1 MPRPTPPA
9 AEASSAPGGRSLTLA
24 EVVSD
29 QGDNCVQR
37 FALVG
42 AVGLEHDPAAF
53 ARSEHHHPH
62 DALGVYLAP
71 ITGERDLALIM
82 ARQLGELGRRPGV
95 KAQLVDDLNFLL
107 THRLDRRRRAA

>member
-1 MPRPTPPA
+1 MIDRTFVN
-9 AEASSAPGGRSLTLA
+9 GGRRGEGLARFALSRPAVHWFHAPSLTLA

-29 QGDNCVQR
+29 QGDNCVQC

-82 ARQLGELGRRPGV
+82 APHPGELGRRPRGE
-95 KAQLVDDLNFLL
+95 
-107 THRLDRRRRAA
+107 